1 MALFKRNSGS
11 IWEDSIIGHVVKA
24 IPDPLVVMDE
34 GMKIRFASDA
44 LLQMGGWRKE
54 ELLGKSC
61 GDAFRSPVCGTEQCP
76 LRRSVAE
83 GHKVE
88 VQTTVRAR
96 DGREITVDVKCSPV
110 VDETGRVVG
119 GMELMVDQT
128 YRQKVIRD
136 LENLAREA
144 ADGKLTLRLDLSQ
157 VHGMHKRLFELINRM
172 LDAVEAPTREAAEV
186 LERVADNDLTVRMK
200 GDYRGDFARIRD
212 AVNRAVEKLEKS
224 LQEVSESAEQVASAA
239 SQISAGSEAL
249 AKGSSEQASGLE
261 EITASLQEI
270 AMMAGQNVANAREA
284 QSLADSAEHVARQG
298 MVSMK
303 RLSDAIARIKRSSDE
318 TAKIVK
324 TIDEIAFQTNL
335 LALNAAVEAARA
347 GEAGK
352 GFAVVAEEVRNL
364 AMRSAEAAKTTAT
377 LIEESLHNTEEG
389 VEINDEVYH
398 NLEAINRQVER
409 VRESVIEIAT
419 ASEQQNDAIG
429 QLNSALDQINQV
441 VQQAA
446 ATAEESASAAHELT
460 TQAQQLTSLVQRFHV
475 QRRAVEKKLG
485 AFRAKP
491 MQPAAGKA
499 PSTAVAAGGPVAR
512 PKKANL
518 KITLPDPE
526 AVQRQQK
533 TNGKG
538 LVLPNPD
545 GAAWDLES
553 F

>member
-1 MALFKRNSGS
+1 MALFKRKTASL
-11 IWEDSIIGHVVKA
+11 WEDSVVGHVVRA
-24 IPDPLVVMDE
+24 IPDPLIVMDRDL
-34 GMKIRFASDA
+34 KIRFASDA

-54 ELLGKSC
+54 ELVGSPC
-61 GDAFRSPVCGTEQCP
+61 REVFRTPVCGTEDCP
-76 LRRSVAE
+76 LQRSLQQRRR
-83 GHKVE
+83 VE
-88 VQTTVRAR
+88 VQTVVKGR

-110 VDETGRVVG
+110 INDAGEIVG

-136 LENLAREA
+136 LENLAQEA
-144 ADGKLTLRLDLSQ
+144 ADGRLTLRLDPSQ

-186 LERVADNDLTVRMK
+186 LEKVAQNDLTARMK
-200 GDYRGDFARIRD
+200 GDCRGDFARIRD
-212 AVNRAVEKLEKS
+212 AVNRAVENLEKS

-270 AMMAGQNVANAREA
+270 ATMAGQNVANAREA

-303 RLSDAIARIKRSSDE
+303 RLSEAIARIKRSSDE

-389 VEINDEVYH
+389 VEINDEVYQ
-398 NLEAINRQVER
+398 NLEEINRQVER
-409 VRESVIEIAT
+409 VREGVIEIAT
-419 ASEQQNDAIG
+419 ASEQQNDAIH
-429 QLNSALDQINQV
+429 QLNAAVDQINQV

-446 ATAEESASAAHELT
+446 ATSEESASAAHELT
-460 TQAQQLTSLVQRFHV
+460 TQAQQLRSLVQRFRV

-485 AFRAKP
+485 AAARP
-491 MQPAAGKA
+491 VQPPAGKS
-499 PSTAVAAGGPVAR
+499 PSASVAGGGPVAR
-512 PKKANL
+512 PKKKGL
-518 KITLPDPE
+518 EISLPDPE
-526 AVQRQQK
+526 TVQRQQK

-538 LVLPNPD
+538 LVLPNPG